1 MEKNTQ
7 ISEIIVS
14 TSDKVQSKAITLLKQ
29 SGKIVKIASR
39 VYTSNLSDSPEKI
52 VRRNLFLILG
62 KLFPGAVISHRSAL
76 EMVPTPDGHL
86 YLTYNYTRNI
96 VLPGV
101 TVHLLEGQGH
111 VENDIPLFGL
121 YISSPARAFLE
132 NLQVGYKK
140 NGSSKCLDQKALE
153 ERLEKKLLVHGEQE
167 LNVIRDEA
175 RTLAGILGMEDSFAC
190 LDRIIGAML
199 TTKSSDVLKSPVAM
213 AQVMGEPY
221 DSERLG
227 LFGIFF
233 ERLSSKEFE
242 KYPEKN
248 LSDVSFRNFAFFES
262 YFSNYIEGTEFEVSE
277 ARRIVESGMPLM
289 ARNEDSHDILG
300 YYRLCSDRNEMSL
313 LPDSADDFISMVK
326 RRHAV
331 LMSARQSANPG
342 MFKEQN
348 NRAGDSFFVD
358 YRLVKGTLKKGY
370 EMYKALAS
378 PVARAYFMLFM
389 MSEVH
394 PFNDG
399 NGRLSR
405 LMMNAELTAAKCAK
419 IIIPTVFR
427 TDYLDALRRL
437 TRNDDPSVLIRAL
450 ERVRLF
456 SSKLDGTDY
465 DSLMLALEQSNAF
478 KDEEEYILRF

>member
-14 TSDKVQSKAITLLKQ
+14 TSDKAQSKAITLLKQ

-101 TVHLLEGQGH
+101 TVHLLEGPGH
-111 VENDIPLFGL
+111 VENDIPLLGL

-221 DSERLG
+221 DSERL
-227 LFGIFF
+227 
-233 ERLSSKEFE
+233 
-242 KYPEKN
+242 
-248 LSDVSFRNFAFFES
+248 
-262 YFSNYIEGTEFEVSE
+262 
-277 ARRIVESGMPLM
+277 
-289 ARNEDSHDILG
+289 
-300 YYRLCSDRNEMSL
+300 
-313 LPDSADDFISMVK
+313 
-326 RRHAV
+326 
-331 LMSARQSANPG
+331 
-342 MFKEQN
+342 
-348 NRAGDSFFVD
+348 
-358 YRLVKGTLKKGY
+358 
-370 EMYKALAS
+370 
-378 PVARAYFMLFM
+378 
-389 MSEVH
+389 
-394 PFNDG
+394 
-399 NGRLSR
+399 SR